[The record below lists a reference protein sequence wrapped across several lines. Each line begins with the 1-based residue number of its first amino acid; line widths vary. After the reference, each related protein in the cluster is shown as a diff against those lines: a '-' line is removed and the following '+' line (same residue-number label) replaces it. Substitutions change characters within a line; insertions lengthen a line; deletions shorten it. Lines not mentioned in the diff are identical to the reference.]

1 MNWCRLFCGFLV
13 KKSDIGYDGSRAIRD
28 AKMNSPQE
36 NRPPQPRTK
45 PAEVRL
51 DELMDAA
58 ERLFI
63 TKGFEAT
70 TVSEIVRDAGVAKGT
85 FYHYFPSKNEVLAA
99 LRERF
104 TRQFIDRVQLAID
117 ACPADDAIARL
128 HAWCKSCVAAYLDSM
143 AVHDALYH
151 DHHYHTRGNQNRDA
165 VLDQVLALL
174 NEGVALGAWQ
184 LDQPR
189 LTAMLMY
196 HGMHGA
202 VDNLVISEDAS
213 RTDLGAQL
221 AQQFLRLL
229 GRG

>member
-1 MNWCRLFCGFLV
+1 M
-13 KKSDIGYDGSRAIRD
+13 K
-28 AKMNSPQE
+28 SPQE
-36 NRPPQPRTK
+36 EKRPQPRTK

-63 TKGFEAT
+63 SKGFDAT

-104 TRQFIDRVQLAID
+104 TRQFIDRIQLAIN
-117 ACPADDAIARL
+117 ACPEDDAIARL
-128 HAWCKSCVAAYLDSM
+128 HAWCNSGVAAYLDGM

-151 DHHYHTRGNQNRDA
+151 DHHYHTRGNQDRDA
-165 VLDQVLALL
+165 VLDQVMALL
-174 NEGVALGAWQ
+174 EHGVVTGAWQ
-184 LDQPR
+184 LEDPR

-202 VDNLVISEDAS
+202 VDNLVVSDDGGSAG
-213 RTDLGAQL
+213 LGPQL
-221 AQQFLRLL
+221 ARQFLRLL
-229 GRG
+229 GRA

>member
-1 MNWCRLFCGFLV
+1 MN
-13 KKSDIGYDGSRAIRD
+13 A
-28 AKMNSPQE
+28 AQE
-36 NRPPQPRTK
+36 EKRPQPRTK

-63 TKGFEAT
+63 RKGFEAT

-99 LRERF
+99 LRDRF
-104 TRQFIDRVQLAID
+104 TRQFIERIQQAIN
-117 ACPADDAIARL
+117 ACPENDAIARL
-128 HAWCKSCVAAYLDSM
+128 HAWCNSGVAAYLDSM

-151 DHHYHTRGNQNRDA
+151 DHHYHTRGNADRDA
-165 VLDQVLALL
+165 VLDQVMTLL
-174 NEGVALGAWQ
+174 EHGIATGAWQ
-184 LDQPR
+184 LEDPR

-202 VDNLVISEDAS
+202 VDNLVVSDDRGSVE
-213 RTDLGAQL
+213 LGSQL
-221 AQQFLRLL
+221 ARQFLRLL

>member
-1 MNWCRLFCGFLV
+1 
-13 KKSDIGYDGSRAIRD
+13 
-28 AKMNSPQE
+28 MNSPQE
-36 NRPPQPRTK
+36 NTRPQPRTK

-58 ERLFI
+58 ENLFI
-63 TKGFEAT
+63 SKGFEAT

-85 FYHYFPSKNEVLAA
+85 FYHYFPSKIEVLGA

-104 TRQFIDRVQLAID
+104 TRQFIDRIQLAMD
-117 ACPADDAIARL
+117 ACPANDAVARL
-128 HAWCKSCVAAYLDSM
+128 HAWCNSGVAAYLDSM

-151 DHHYHTRGNQNRDA
+151 DHHYPTRGNQDRDT

-174 NEGVALGAWQ
+174 NEGIALGAWQ
-184 LDQPR
+184 LDNPR

-202 VDNLVISEDAS
+202 VDNLVVSEDL
-213 RTDLGAQL
+213 RGTDLGAQL
-221 AQQFLRLL
+221 SQQFLRLL
-229 GRG
+229 GCG

>member
-1 MNWCRLFCGFLV
+1 
-13 KKSDIGYDGSRAIRD
+13 
-28 AKMNSPQE
+28 MNSPQE
-36 NRPPQPRTK
+36 EKRPQPRTK

-63 TKGFEAT
+63 SKGFEAT

-85 FYHYFPSKNEVLAA
+85 FYHYFPSKNEVLGA

-104 TRQFIDRVQLAID
+104 TRQFIDRIQRAMD
-117 ACPADDAIARL
+117 ACPVDDAIARL
-128 HAWCKSCVAAYLDSM
+128 HAWCNSGVLAYLDSM

-151 DHHYHTRGNQNRDA
+151 DHHYHTRGNQDRDA
-165 VLDQVLALL
+165 VLDQVMSLL
-174 NEGVALGAWQ
+174 DHGVVSGAWQ
-184 LDQPR
+184 LDNPR

-202 VDNLVISEDAS
+202 VDNLVVSDDGRSAE
-213 RTDLGAQL
+213 LGPQL

>member
-1 MNWCRLFCGFLV
+1 
-13 KKSDIGYDGSRAIRD
+13 
-28 AKMNSPQE
+28 MNSPREETQ
-36 NRPPQPRTK
+36 PQPRTK

-63 TKGFEAT
+63 SKGFEAT

-104 TRQFIDRVQLAID
+104 TRQFIDRVQMAID
-117 ACPADDAIARL
+117 ACPTDDAIARL
-128 HAWCKSCVAAYLDSM
+128 HAWCNSCVAAYLDSM
-143 AVHDALYH
+143 AAHDALYH
-151 DHHYHTRGNQNRDA
+151 DHHSPTRGNQDRDA

-184 LDQPR
+184 LDNPR

-202 VDNLVISEDAS
+202 VDNLVVNEDLRS
-213 RTDLGAQL
+213 TDLGAQL